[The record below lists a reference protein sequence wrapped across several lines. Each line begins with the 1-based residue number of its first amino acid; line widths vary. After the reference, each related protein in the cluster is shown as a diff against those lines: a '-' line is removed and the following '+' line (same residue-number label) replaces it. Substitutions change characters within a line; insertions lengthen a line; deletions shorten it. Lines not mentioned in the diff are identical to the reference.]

1 MRVHANIEP
10 LAWESD
16 FFQRTSAKLHFT
28 AQAAPLTGERL
39 DAYQI
44 VQAKIAAADLPL
56 ADALAGLG
64 FRLAEGEVDFTL
76 AVAPDDAAP
85 SHSLTLRPANE
96 ADIPALQQ
104 AAATAFALSRF
115 RAPWYLPQDS
125 GRFYAQW
132 VTNAVR
138 GSFDHLCLLAEDEQQ
153 RPQGFV
159 TLRRTG
165 EHDARIGLLAAW
177 PGAAGRGVGKCLMQA
192 AKQWCRAEQ
201 RSHLHVATQSGNVAA
216 MRLYIGSGASV
227 AATSFWLYR

>member
-28 AQAAPLTGERL
+28 AEAAPLTGERL
-39 DAYQI
+39 SAYQI
-44 VQAKIAAADLPL
+44 VQAKITAAELPL

-76 AVAPDDAAP
+76 TITPDAAVRP
-85 SHSLTLRPANE
+85 SPLAVRPAGE

-104 AAATAFALSRF
+104 AAAAAFALSRF

-138 GSFDHLCLLAEDEQQ
+138 GSFDHVCLLVEDSQQ

-165 EHDARIGLLAAW
+165 EHEARIGLLAAW
-177 PGAAGRGVGKCLMQA
+177 PGAGGRGVGTCLMQA

>member
-16 FFQRTSAKLHFT
+16 FFQRTSAKLAFT
-28 AQAAPLTGERL
+28 AEAAPLTVPRL
-39 DAYQI
+39 APYQI
-44 VQAKIAAADLPL
+44 VQAKIAATDLPL
-56 ADALAGLG
+56 SDALAGFG
-64 FRLAEGEVDFTL
+64 FRLAEGEIDFTL
-76 AVAPDDAAP
+76 NVAPGADAAP
-85 SHSLTLRPANE
+85 GPLAVRPAAE

-104 AAATAFALSRF
+104 AAAAAFALSRF
-115 RAPWYLPQDS
+115 RSPWYQPQDS

-138 GSFDHLCLLAEDEQQ
+138 GSFDHLCLLAEDDQQ

-159 TLRRTG
+159 TLRRTAAG
-165 EHDARIGLLAAW
+165 EARIGLLAAW
-177 PGAAGRGVGKCLMQA
+177 PGAGGRGVGKCLMQA
-192 AKQWCRAEQ
+192 ARQWCRAEQ
-201 RSHLHVATQSGNVAA
+201 RTQLHVATQSGNVAA